1 VAVAALA
8 LWAGAGLDA
17 GRLRAMGPGM
27 MPRALA
33 ALVGV
38 VGLSLI
44 GLALARAGEPLQRW
58 RWRGPIFLTLGV
70 VGFALAIRPLGLAV
84 AGPVVAMLGG
94 AASPRSRPREL
105 ALFAV
110 AITAFCI
117 LLFRVLL
124 RLRQGGARARGPAAP
139 GRERGGPVEVGH
151 QGSGGRER
159 QVGEGSARGP
169 WHRPRVTAQ
178 EGEGPA
184 ARERAP
190 APGVR

>member
-1 VAVAALA
+1 MADEARATGGKAGRVRAPQDLAAGLTLVALAALA
-8 LWAGAGLDA
+8 LWAGAGLEA

-33 ALVGV
+33 VLVGV
-38 VGLSLI
+38 VGLGLGGLSLV
-44 GLALARAGEPLQRW
+44 RAGEPLLRW

-84 AGPVVAMLGG
+84 AGPVVAMVGG
-94 AASPRSRPREL
+94 AASPQSRPREL

-124 RLRQGGARARGPAAP
+124 RLPIPVLRIP
-139 GRERGGPVEVGH
+139 GLV
-151 QGSGGRER
+151 
-159 QVGEGSARGP
+159 AL
-169 WHRPRVTAQ
+169 
-178 EGEGPA
+178 
-184 ARERAP
+184 
-190 APGVR
+190 